1 MSYRLRGRDEA
12 RSTPKRRDL
21 APAAT
26 TLLVARPAMLLRR
39 CCALSLLLQRHLVA
53 AQGYNGDDDD
63 YDDDDSGPSP
73 PRPPCFVNNCAMCAP
88 HSFHSC
94 ESCEL
99 FYVMGKDNNCF
110 WTTWSWLQLVLVV
123 LVALL
128 CCCGCSY
135 HQTHEYHVGVLA
147 STTRYR
153 SGAWRGFYMQSGR
166 IHSLARFTLEFYLGK
181 VTGQGVDDVGHF
193 TVSGLYG
200 QSGAVAFTK
209 KYTSR
214 SRNDAGQH
222 SAMNHGHAVEY
233 RGSEKR
239 EYTETQ
245 YEATPMS
252 KIEGNWWIAGQNP
265 RGTFS
270 LWPDRE

>member
-1 MSYRLRGRDEA
+1 M
-12 RSTPKRRDL
+12 
-21 APAAT
+21 
-26 TLLVARPAMLLRR
+26 LVRR
-39 CCALSLLLQRHLVA
+39 CASLLLQRQLVA
-53 AQGYNGDDDD
+53 AQGYISDGGDGGDDD
-63 YDDDDSGPSP
+63 DDDDSGPSP
-73 PRPPCFVNNCAMCAP
+73 PRPPCFVINCATCAL

-99 FYVMGKDNNCF
+99 FYVMDKGNCF
-110 WTTWSWLQLVLVV
+110 WTSWSWLQVVLVVLVV
-123 LVALL
+123 LVAML
-128 CCCGCSY
+128 CVWRY
-135 HQTHEYHVGVLA
+135 NPQQHKYHVGVLA

-193 TVSGLYG
+193 TISGLYG
-200 QSGAVAFTK
+200 ESGAVAFTK
-209 KYTSR
+209 NYTSR

-245 YEATPMS
+245 NEATPLS
-252 KIEGNWWIAGQNP
+252 KIEGNWWIAGQSAE
-265 RGTFS
+265 GTFS